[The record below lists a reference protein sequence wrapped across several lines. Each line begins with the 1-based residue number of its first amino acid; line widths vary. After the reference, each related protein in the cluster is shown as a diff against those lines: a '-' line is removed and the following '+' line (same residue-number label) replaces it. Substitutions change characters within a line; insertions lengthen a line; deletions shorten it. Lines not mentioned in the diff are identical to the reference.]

1 MSEQFLGQISIFGF
15 TYAPTGFAPCNGQ
28 LLAINQNQALFILL
42 GTTNGGNGTPTF
54 VLPNLQGLVRLR
66 FRAKAGPLAL

>member
-1 MSEQFLGQISIFGF
+1 MDLFI
-15 TYAPTGFAPCNGQ
+15 TT
-28 LLAINQNQALFILL
+28 LLIVALFILL